1 MSDSESR
8 EEFIQHVETMKQA
21 DSSFRANQTHRIE
34 GATVD
39 LGRLSR
45 CGFGEVIFGEGKS
58 AELVTHHPDTD
69 RPEAVSFHNSN

>member
-1 MSDSESR
+1 MNQLSPALLELVEKAMSDSESR

-21 DSSFRANQTHRIE
+21 DSSFRANQTHQIE

-45 CGFGEVIFGEGKS
+45 C
-58 AELVTHHPDTD
+58 
-69 RPEAVSFHNSN
+69 